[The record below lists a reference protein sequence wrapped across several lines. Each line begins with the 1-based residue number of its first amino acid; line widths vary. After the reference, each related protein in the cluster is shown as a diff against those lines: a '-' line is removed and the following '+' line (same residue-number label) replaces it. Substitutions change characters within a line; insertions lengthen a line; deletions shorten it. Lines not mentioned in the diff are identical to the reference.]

1 MLRLSAASGLVL
13 ATQRLASITDRG
25 ANLTLVLL
33 RIWAAA
39 VLAALA
45 FASAAHA
52 AAPSVSARAF
62 IVENPATGE
71 VLAQHGAW
79 TRVPI
84 ASITKLMTVIVAL
97 DHARW
102 TDVVRVRSDAAAVG
116 ESTVNLRAG
125 ERIRVGDLVKAAL
138 IQSAND
144 AAVALADYVGR
155 GNREA
160 FVSMMNKKARV
171 LGLER
176 THFIR
181 PDGLD
186 VRGHYSTAEDV
197 TKLAE
202 FAMRNPRIR
211 STVRIR
217 NDTIPGG
224 RHLHTWNDLLGVFK
238 GLYGVKT
245 GHTGTAGWCEVAA
258 VRRNAVTLYTTVLG
272 SPTRSQRN
280 TDLASLLRWGISR
293 YRPVWLVPPGH
304 VYLQASVGYGKGSV
318 PIVAAREVARSVR
331 IDKPLVERVVAPGS
345 LDLPVERGQR
355 VGEVRVYS
363 GHRLVA
369 RQPLIAERSVAKP
382 GFGGRAGF
390 YASRTLTHVKDWF
403 S

>member
-1 MLRLSAASGLVL
+1 V
-13 ATQRLASITDRG
+13 I
-25 ANLTLVLL
+25 L
-33 RIWAAA
+33 RIWVAA

-52 AAPSVSARAF
+52 APPSVTARAF

-79 TRVPI
+79 ARVPI

-102 TDVVRVRSDAAAVG
+102 NDVVRVRSDAAAVG

-144 AAVALADYVGR
+144 AAVALADYVGHGDR
-155 GNREA
+155 NA
-160 FVSMMNKKARV
+160 FVAMMNAKAGE
-171 LGLER
+171 LGLVR
-176 THFIR
+176 THFVR

-186 VRGHYSTAEDV
+186 ALNHYSTASDV
-197 TKLAE
+197 TMLAE
-202 FAMRNPRIR
+202 AAMRDPRIR
-211 STVRIR
+211 SVVRLRTDSIE
-217 NDTIPGG
+217 GG
-224 RHLHTWNDLLGVFK
+224 RRLHTWNDLLGVFK

-245 GHTGTAGWCEVAA
+245 GHTGKAGWCEVAA
-258 VRRNAVTLYTTVLG
+258 VRRNGVTLYTTVLG

-293 YRPVWLVPPGH
+293 YRPVWLVPRGR
-304 VYLQASVGYGKGSV
+304 VYLEASVGYGKGRV
-318 PIVAAREVARSVR
+318 PIVAAGRVAGAVR
-331 IDKPLVERVVAPGS
+331 IDKPLVERVIAPAA
-345 LDLPVERGQR
+345 LQLPVERGQH

-363 GHRLVA
+363 GRRLLT
-369 RQPLIAERSVAKP
+369 REPLIAARSVAKP
-382 GFGGRAGF
+382 GVGGRVGF
-390 YASRTLTHVKDWF
+390 YARRTLTHAKDWF